1 MTEIAASPFVA
12 VEDFAMPS
20 FIAGAKG
27 AFQFLLHSLDDLP
40 WIKQRKDRQQACLVE
55 GWQSLP
61 VRHFQEKMEVIGHEA
76 VGDNPHPGEG
86 LLISEDLSEDLLV
99 LCLENLATV
108 HDTGH
113 DVVEGSADSEEA
125 GGSHGE

>member
-1 MTEIAASPFVA
+1 
-12 VEDFAMPS
+12 
-20 FIAGAKG
+20 
-27 AFQFLLHSLDDLP
+27 
-40 WIKQRKDRQQACLVE
+40 
-55 GWQSLP
+55 
-61 VRHFQEKMEVIGHEA
+61 MEVIGHEA
-76 VGDNPHPGEG
+76 IGDNLHPGEG

-113 DVVEGSADSEEA
+113 DVVEAAADSEEA